1 MFFGEVSATFPEF
14 SDEDCSTWD
23 IVDGLLKSR
32 ISILD
37 EYIAEET
44 SQAEEYTKLKEELD
58 ESIKEVYPCQNPF
71 ECSIISEGY
80 SGDKKR
86 NICNIITDDS
96 AENDEED
103 CRYEMV
109 RDPTKGDEEE
119 GNT

>member
-44 SQAEEYTKLKEELD
+44 SSENSGNVADTSPKNINYNLK
-58 ESIKEVYPCQNPF
+58 
-71 ECSIISEGY
+71 
-80 SGDKKR
+80 
-86 NICNIITDDS
+86 
-96 AENDEED
+96 
-103 CRYEMV
+103 
-109 RDPTKGDEEE
+109 
-119 GNT
+119 